1 MKAAL
6 AELEY
11 VKERQVVLVAPAA
24 PEASVAQVVL
34 EASEV
39 PAVQVVSV
47 LLAVPEGGES
57 AKAALLASA
66 APAARAASVA
76 QVGLEVSEAPAV
88 QVALEL
94 RGGRAHT
101 AALEMRVVSALLVAL
116 EGAESS
122 EAVLSL
128 VVLAVLEE
136 VPVEVAR
143 AAALVSLASRAI
155 QVVAVLPVAP
165 ALGGQVVARAAA
177 DPPGAAP
184 AGVALVEVSAIDFQ
198 CADPAVVVPLAAPA
212 EAARLA
218 NQEGSVDGPSLG
230 QMLGE
235 PQEAA
240 GADLGPE
247 PREAGFPGT

>member
-1 MKAAL
+1 
-6 AELEY
+6 
-11 VKERQVVLVAPAA
+11 VV
-24 PEASVAQVVL
+24 QVVL
-34 EASEV
+34 EASEA

-66 APAARAASVA
+66 APAVRAASVA
-76 QVGLEVSEAPAV
+76 QVVLEVSEAPAV

-101 AALEMRVVSALLVAL
+101 ALEMRVVLALLVAL

-128 VVLAVLEE
+128 VVLAILEV
-136 VPVEVAR
+136 VPMEVAR

-155 QVVAVLPVAP
+155 QVAAVLPVAP
-165 ALGGQVVARAAA
+165 ALGGRVVARAAA

-184 AGVALVEVSAIDFQ
+184 AGVALVEVSAIDFSAIDFQ
-198 CADPAVVVPLAAPA
+198 CADLEVVVHLAAPA

-218 NQEGSVDGPSLG
+218 NQEGPLDGPSLG
-230 QMLGE
+230 QMMGE

-247 PREAGFPGT
+247 PREAGFPET